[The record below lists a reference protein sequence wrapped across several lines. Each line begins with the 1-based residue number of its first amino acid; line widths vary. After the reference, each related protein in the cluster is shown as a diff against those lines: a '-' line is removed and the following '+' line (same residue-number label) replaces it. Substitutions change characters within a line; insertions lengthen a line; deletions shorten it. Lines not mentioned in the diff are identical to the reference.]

1 MRLPSVRLPGVR
13 LPLPRDHWQRQV
25 EDMDPQTQWAEIFG
39 IVTGH
44 EFPWESQH
52 SSEVAL
58 MHTFAVPEI
67 AELLARTREFL
78 DHTEKRFDDTAI
90 VLVEAGR
97 YIGGETEDPTAI
109 RRLNRM
115 HGAYDIP
122 NDQMLYVLSTF
133 PVMARRWIDRYGYRR
148 MAHAEVESMVRYWQR
163 MGELMGISD
172 IPQDYAAFAD
182 YFDTYE
188 REHFGYTTGGR
199 AIADANLDLFA
210 SWYPPSLRPL
220 VRWTVM
226 SLIEPH
232 LRRALRY
239 DDPPTIVSAG
249 VEVALRMRRQLLRWM
264 PARRDFVTPLERLP
278 VRTYP
283 GGYDIASVGTFPER
297 QHQASD
303 ARSD

>member
-1 MRLPSVRLPGVR
+1 MER
-13 LPLPRDHWQRQV
+13 PLPRDYWQRQI
-25 EDMDPQTQWAEIFG
+25 EGMDPQTQWAEIYG

-58 MHTFAVPEI
+58 LHTFAVPAI
-67 AELLARTREFL
+67 AELLERTGESTQR
-78 DHTEKRFDDTAI
+78 TEKRFDDTAI
-90 VLVEAGR
+90 VLVESGK

-210 SWYPPSLRPL
+210 SWYPQSLRPL
-220 VRWTVM
+220 VLGTVM
-226 SLIEPH
+226 SLLEPH

-239 DDPPTIVSAG
+239 DDPPAIVSAG
-249 VEVALRMRRQLLRWM
+249 VEVALQVRRRILRWM
-264 PARRDFVTPLERLP
+264 PARRDYVSPLDNLRL
-278 VRTYP
+278 RTYP
-283 GGYDIASVGTFPER
+283 AGYDIAKVGTFP
-297 QHQASD
+297 
-303 ARSD
+303 ARETQSP